1 MRAIKLEL
9 LDRLFPR
16 KTTVGAQNQR
26 QHFVELF
33 PRVGAGAL
41 ANPGMM
47 PGFSDARVFQE
58 RKSYGLSNRYFLRS
72 RCYGHFLHCY

>member
-16 KTTVGAQNQR
+16 KTTVGAPNQR

-33 PRVGAGAL
+33 PCVGAAAL
-41 ANPGMM
+41 QAP
-47 PGFSDARVFQE
+47 A
-58 RKSYGLSNRYFLRS
+58 
-72 RCYGHFLHCY
+72 